1 MEASAPAE
9 DPLPQRVADALAQGD
24 VPIKPEY
31 ILSKPPAPQAAA
43 RPQPAPQASSSGDHY
58 DSREAAAARAAAPPA
73 ERALEL
79 TLTTEDE
86 SLFSGERCLSITVAK
101 ARQLCRAI
109 EQELAR
115 LAGSDRVRVNARA
128 SFAMMLPWSCRWKL
142 GWTSVW
148 SSPR

>member
-43 RPQPAPQASSSGDHY
+43 RPQPAQQAAASSSGDHY

-101 ARQLCRAI
+101 ARQLWRHRSDRIGYLTAA
-109 EQELAR
+109 AR
-115 LAGSDRVRVNARA
+115 LGHPLCVQAIDQAA
-128 SFAMMLPWSCRWKL
+128 
-142 GWTSVW
+142 
-148 SSPR
+148 